1 MRSVEASL
9 TLPAPRSQVWKRV
22 STTGGWERL
31 ARAFAGWGS
40 RVGCAVLQ
48 GSGDAAREGLELEVR
63 SAAGR
68 PLLRARVSAFEPP
81 GRIEWTLT
89 REGSRLGSFHL
100 LLSCRLQE
108 TGGDSTRVELG
119 MMLLFS
125 SRLLE
130 IASLLIP
137 IRFFYRRRLARALE
151 TLREPASTPA

>member
-1 MRSVEASL
+1 MRSVEAAL
-9 TLPAPRSQVWKRV
+9 TLPAPRPQIWRRV
-22 STTGGWERL
+22 STVRGWETL

-40 RVGCAVLQ
+40 RVQCAVLQ
-48 GSGDAAREGLELEVR
+48 GPDDTAREGLELEVR

-68 PLLRARVSAFEPP
+68 PLLRARVSSFEPP

-89 REGSRLGSFHL
+89 REDSRLGSFHL

-108 TGGDSTRVELG
+108 ADRDSTRVEVG

-130 IASLLIP
+130 ILSLLIP
-137 IRFFYRRRLARALE
+137 IRFFYRRRLARTLE
-151 TLREPASTPA
+151 TLREPLATPG